1 MGFYSEVIIPQGLEW
16 VMSQPVFA
24 DYRRQLLAEVSG
36 QVLEIGFGTGLNLS
50 HYSENVAK
58 LIAIDANKGM
68 NRLAQKRIDA
78 ANIEVAFEIL
88 NGENL
93 PMEDNS
99 FDSVVCTWTL
109 CSIRKVEKAI
119 EEIHRVLKRGGK
131 FFFIEHG
138 LSEEDRV
145 KIWQNR
151 LTPIQKII
159 ADGCHL
165 NRNMEQLVGN
175 KFSNLTLSRFYAPN
189 LPKFIGY
196 MYQGIATKSG

>member
-68 NRLAQKRIDA
+68 KKFVQKRIDA
-78 ANIEVAFEIL
+78 ANMKVALEIL

-93 PMEDNS
+93 PMEGNS

-119 EEIHRVLKRGGK
+119 EEIHRVLKPGGK

-138 LSEEDRV
+138 LSEEDKV
-145 KIWQNR
+145 KVWPNR

-196 MYQGIATKSG
+196 MYQGIATKS

>member
-119 EEIHRVLKRGGK
+119 EEIHRVLKPGGK

-138 LSEEDRV
+138 LSEEDKV
-145 KIWQNR
+145 KVWQNR

-196 MYQGIATKSG
+196 MYQGIATKS

>member
-68 NRLAQKRIDA
+68 KKFVQKRIDA
-78 ANIEVAFEIL
+78 ANMKVALEIL

-119 EEIHRVLKRGGK
+119 EEIHRVLKPGGK

-138 LSEEDRV
+138 LSEEDKV
-145 KIWQNR
+145 KVWQNR

-196 MYQGIATKSG
+196 MYQGIATKS

>member
-68 NRLAQKRIDA
+68 KKFVQKRIDA
-78 ANIEVAFEIL
+78 ANMKVALEIL

-119 EEIHRVLKRGGK
+119 EEIHRVLKPGGK

-138 LSEEDRV
+138 LSEEDKV
-145 KIWQNR
+145 KVWPNR

-196 MYQGIATKSG
+196 MYQGIATKS

>member
-1 MGFYSEVIIPQGLEW
+1 
-16 VMSQPVFA
+16 
-24 DYRRQLLAEVSG
+24 
-36 QVLEIGFGTGLNLS
+36 
-50 HYSENVAK
+50 
-58 LIAIDANKGM
+58 
-68 NRLAQKRIDA
+68 
-78 ANIEVAFEIL
+78 
-88 NGENL
+88 
-93 PMEDNS
+93 MEDNS

-119 EEIHRVLKRGGK
+119 EEIHRVLKPGGK

-138 LSEEDRV
+138 LSEEDQV
-145 KIWQNR
+145 KVWQNR

-165 NRNMEQLVGN
+165 NRNLEQLVGN

-196 MYQGIATKSG
+196 MYQGIATKS